1 VSALEAA
8 QRAEIDKLIGR
19 AVHDPT
25 TSVARLDVPV
35 LKRAARTAGVSATFT
50 CTRRRVRAKSEK
62 GKVTKDF
69 RSPPACG
76 TNAAC
81 A

>member
-1 VSALEAA
+1 VSALKAA
-8 QRAEIDKLIGR
+8 QRAAIDKLIGR

-50 CTRRRVRAKSEK
+50 RKRRRALAKPEK
-62 GKVTKDF
+62 GKGAKDF
-69 RSPPACG
+69 RSPAACG